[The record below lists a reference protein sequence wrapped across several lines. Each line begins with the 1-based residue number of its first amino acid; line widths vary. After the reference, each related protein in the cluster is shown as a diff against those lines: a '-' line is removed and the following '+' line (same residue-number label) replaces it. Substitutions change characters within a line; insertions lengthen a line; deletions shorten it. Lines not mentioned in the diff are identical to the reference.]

1 MLGNTKILIAED
13 ENIIAMDIRYTLRNL
28 GYDVCGV
35 VSSGEESVEKA
46 SSMNPD
52 LILMDIKLKGNVD
65 GVSAAQK
72 IQSRQNIPV
81 LYLTAYGDENT
92 LNRLDKTKPFDY
104 IHKPFEEREL
114 QFKIKTVL
122 NNGQESRFN

>member
-1 MLGNTKILIAED
+1 MLRIPKILVVED

-122 NNGQESRFN
+122 NGGQESRFN

>member
-1 MLGNTKILIAED
+1 MLGNLKILVVED
-13 ENIIAMDIRYTLRNL
+13 ENIIAMDIQYTLRNL

-35 VSSGEESVEKA
+35 ASSGEESVQIA

-52 LILMDIKLKGNVD
+52 LILMDIKLRGAMD

-72 IQSRQNIPV
+72 IQSRSNIPV

-92 LNRLDKTKPFDY
+92 LDRLDKTKPFGY
-104 IHKPFEEREL
+104 IHKPFEENEL
-114 QFKIKTVL
+114 QYKIRDVL
-122 NNGQESRFN
+122 NGDKESHFN

>member
-1 MLGNTKILIAED
+1 MLRIPKILVVED

-122 NNGQESRFN
+122 NDGQESRFN